1 MGLSSCSW
9 IPDAGFR
16 CSGGINGDEGI
27 RSLVVEVDRMDG
39 VGASQEA
46 CLAPAETGLIPNRK
60 FGCLGGWVTCSGEGE
75 SIC

>member
-1 MGLSSCSW
+1 MGLSSCNW

-46 CLAPAETGLIPNRK
+46 CLAPAETGLIP
-60 FGCLGGWVTCSGEGE
+60 
-75 SIC
+75 